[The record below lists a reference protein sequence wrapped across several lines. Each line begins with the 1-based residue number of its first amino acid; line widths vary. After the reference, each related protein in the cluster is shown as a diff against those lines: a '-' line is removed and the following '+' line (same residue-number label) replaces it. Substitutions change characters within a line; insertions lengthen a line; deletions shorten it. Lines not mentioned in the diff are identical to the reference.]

1 MSENTRT
8 CACTVQQYKQIIFNN
23 VAYQNA
29 ANTVYQAKNV
39 DVAALTSGTRVAPNG
54 NPVFKSNAERMQY
67 LLGRQNQGN
76 SGAGCGVPAK
86 AFALG

>member
-29 ANTVYQAKNV
+29 ANNIYQATNL
-39 DVAALTSGTRVAPNG
+39 DYTNATSGIRQAPNG
-54 NPVFKSNAERMQY
+54 NPIFKSNAERMQY
-67 LLGRQNQGN
+67 LIGRQNQGN

-86 AFALG
+86 AITLG